1 MLWDFNTEFETET
14 DDADV
19 LAERF
24 ARILELPEIVA
35 VLAEDDGE
43 AVGFALVSLR
53 PAIWFDGPVSQL
65 EELYVVPTLRSGGI
79 GTQVLAL
86 CRRLVRDLG
95 SPEMHINVDEVDV
108 DTRRFYER
116 HGFVNIE
123 DGRRLPDA
131 LLHRPDHDPER
142 WLRSIRK
149 AENAAHAP
157 LPTERW
163 LTDIR
168 KTRILLTPPLV
179 DRRSGGS
186 ARSAPARGAHAPLAR
201 GPATSR
207 HPPPGTPAARPGRR
221 PRWRRR

>member
-1 MLWDFNTEFETET
+1 VSTVRRATCEDAAVLARLLWDFNTEFETET

-19 LAERF
+19 LAARF
-24 ARILELPEIVA
+24 TRILELPGIVA

-65 EELYVVPTLRSGGI
+65 EELYVVPTRRSGGI

-86 CRRLVRDLG
+86 CRRIAQDLG

-123 DGRRLPDA
+123 AGVDYRMLCYVG
-131 LLHRPDHDPER
+131 
-142 WLRSIRK
+142 
-149 AENAAHAP
+149 
-157 LPTERW
+157 PT
-163 LTDIR
+163 
-168 KTRILLTPPLV
+168 
-179 DRRSGGS
+179 S
-186 ARSAPARGAHAPLAR
+186 
-201 GPATSR
+201 
-207 HPPPGTPAARPGRR
+207 
-221 PRWRRR
+221 